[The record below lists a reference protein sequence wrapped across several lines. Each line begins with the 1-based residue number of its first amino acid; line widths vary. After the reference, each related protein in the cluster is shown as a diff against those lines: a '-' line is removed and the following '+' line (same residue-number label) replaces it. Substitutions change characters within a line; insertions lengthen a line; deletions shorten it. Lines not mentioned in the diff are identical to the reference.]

1 LAISAVVGL
10 TALVSCQNKESA
22 TDANEVRIGEF
33 ASLTGNQATFGQSQH
48 NGIKLA
54 VDEMN
59 ANGGVLGKK
68 IDLHTEDDQ
77 SKSEEA
83 ATVVQKLINRDN
95 VVAILGEVAS
105 SNTLA
110 AAPICQHE
118 KIPLVTPA
126 STNPKVT
133 EIGDD
138 IFRVCYID
146 PFQGTA
152 NAKFAFN
159 VLHAKNVAVLKD
171 IRNDYSVGLAKY
183 FDSTFL
189 ALGGQV
195 PVEQA
200 YSNGDKDFNAQLT
213 EIKAKSPDAIFIPGY
228 YTDINLIAIQ
238 ARELGITC
246 PLFGG
251 DGWDSPELLGGKG
264 KDALE
269 NCYFTTHAS
278 MEDTSALIQN
288 FVKKYKAAYGTTPD
302 AIAALGYDAARILI
316 DAISRAKSTASDGIR
331 TQLASMKDF
340 PGVTGNITIDANR
353 NATKPLVVVKING
366 GQYHYFQTIQP

>member
-1 LAISAVVGL
+1 MKRFAVYAVILCVTVSLA
-10 TALVSCQNKESA
+10 ALMSCQGNKESA
-22 TDANEVRIGEF
+22 AEANEIKIGEF

-59 ANGGVLGKK
+59 AAGGVLGKK
-68 IDLHTEDDQ
+68 VDLMTEDDQ

-118 KIPLVTPA
+118 KVPLVTPA

-133 EIGDD
+133 EIGDY

-152 NAKFAFN
+152 NAKFAYN

-189 ALGGQV
+189 SLGGSV
-195 PVEQA
+195 SIEQA

-213 EIKAKSPDAIFIPGY
+213 EIKAKSP
-228 YTDINLIAIQ
+228 
-238 ARELGITC
+238 
-246 PLFGG
+246 
-251 DGWDSPELLGGKG
+251 
-264 KDALE
+264 
-269 NCYFTTHAS
+269 
-278 MEDTSALIQN
+278 
-288 FVKKYKAAYGTTPD
+288 
-302 AIAALGYDAARILI
+302 
-316 DAISRAKSTASDGIR
+316 
-331 TQLASMKDF
+331 
-340 PGVTGNITIDANR
+340 
-353 NATKPLVVVKING
+353 
-366 GQYHYFQTIQP
+366 